1 MAEALPEPAERGKL
15 TISPRVVERV
25 ATMAAREVD
34 GVVPVTS
41 TLDRLASRSLPKADA
56 HLAGQRTRIQMSI
69 AAAWPKPLP
78 EVAAAVRDRV
88 SERVASLV
96 SLTVDGVS
104 VEVSSVVHAES
115 DERRVQ

>member
-1 MAEALPEPAERGKL
+1 
-15 TISPRVVERV
+15 
-25 ATMAAREVD
+25 
-34 GVVPVTS
+34 
-41 TLDRLASRSLPKADA
+41 
-56 HLAGQRTRIQMSI
+56 MSI

-88 SERVASLV
+88 TERVASLV